1 MENSEKETTVAE
13 RIKIIISKNNLTQTE
28 FAQRLNISPSMVSK
42 LCSGS
47 TEPSYR
53 TISDICRT
61 FGIDACWLET
71 GFGEM
76 YSANA
81 KDELL
86 AIFAGQTLGGTNH
99 PIYREFMEVL
109 ADSSI
114 SELYTILRIARRLV
128 VANEPHLEEFINIS
142 QKSPANQKETPPA
155 EEPEA

>member
-1 MENSEKETTVAE
+1 MEYSEKETTVAE

-42 LCSGS
+42 ICSGAA
-47 TEPSYR
+47 EPSYR
-53 TISDICRT
+53 TISDICKT
-61 FGIDACWLET
+61 FGVDACWLET

-76 YSANA
+76 YSVNA

-142 QKSPANQKETPPA
+142 QKSPANQKETPP
-155 EEPEA
+155 EDPEA